1 MLILRFGSMLNDKG
15 GPEGM
20 LSKLVMEK
28 NKEARYATHLP
39 FTPGEK
45 IVYGLLRVLFGA
57 ASRLP
62 FKILYG
68 ISDFM
73 AWLADDVVHYRRKV
87 VEQNLRTA
95 LPTLSDKEVGE
106 VRRKFYRF
114 LTDYF
119 VETVKMGNMSAER
132 MERHMRFENLDEV
145 SNRLLAGQ
153 NVTLLL
159 GHYCN
164 WEWVSSLP
172 LHFPKNVECGQIYHV
187 LHNRAADK
195 MFLRL
200 RSHYGATSIPM
211 EETLRRLIKWQR
223 EGKASV
229 VGYIADQS
237 PKPNS
242 IHYWL
247 DFLHHDTPVF
257 TGPERISRKLRC
269 AVYYLDMRRE
279 KRGYYIGRFVKI
291 SEDASQ
297 EPENRITEE
306 YFSMLQ
312 QTIEKCPPYW
322 LWSHRRWKRTRTQK

>member
-1 MLILRFGSMLNDKG
+1 MADSLFNYTKFASEFSMK
-15 GPEGM
+15 
-20 LSKLVMEK
+20 EK
-28 NKEARYATHLP
+28 REARYATHLP
-39 FTPGEK
+39 FTAGEK
-45 IVYGLLRVLFGA
+45 IEYWFLRVSFGA
-57 ASRLP
+57 VSRLP
-62 FKILYG
+62 FRILYG

-73 AWLADDVVHYRRKV
+73 AWLADDVVHYRRKI
-87 VEQNLRTA
+87 VEENLRSSLPA
-95 LPTLSDKEVGE
+95 LSESEIKDT
-106 VRRKFYRF
+106 RRKFYRF

-119 VETVKMGNMSAER
+119 VETVKMGHMSGER
-132 MERHMRFENLDEV
+132 MKRHMRFENIDEV
-145 SNRLLAGQ
+145 SEHLRDGR

-172 LHFPKNVECGQIYHV
+172 LHFPENVECGQIYHV

-247 DFLHHDTPVF
+247 DFLHHDTPVI
-257 TGPERISRKLRC
+257 TGPERISRKLKC
-269 AVYYLDMRRE
+269 AVYYLDMHRE
-279 KRGYYIGRFVKI
+279 KRGYYSGKFVRI

-297 EPENRITEE
+297 EPENRIIRE
-306 YFSMLQ
+306 YFGMLQ
-312 QTIEKCPPYW
+312 KTIEDCPPYW
-322 LWSHRRWKRTRTQK
+322 LWSHRRWKRHR